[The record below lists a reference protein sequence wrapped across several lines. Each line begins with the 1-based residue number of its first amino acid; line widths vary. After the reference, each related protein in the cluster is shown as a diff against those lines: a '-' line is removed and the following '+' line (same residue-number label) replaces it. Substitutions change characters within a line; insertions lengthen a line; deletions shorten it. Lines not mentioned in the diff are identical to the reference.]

1 MKSIRLTENE
11 LSRIVR
17 KIVNEEFDEN
27 TESQSGGGIPL
38 CKDVKVSQGV
48 FIGEKDNFGYLMYK
62 IDANTNKIL
71 PANSQGSPRKC
82 RFVRN
87 TTITL

>member
-17 KIVNEEFDEN
+17 KIVNEDAQ
-27 TESQSGGGIPL
+27 TIESQSDGVPL
-38 CKDVKVSQGV
+38 CKDVKVSQGA

-62 IDANTNKIL
+62 IDDNDKIL
-71 PANSQGSPRKC
+71 PASADGYPKRC

-87 TTITL
+87 TTITLK

>member
-17 KIVNEEFDEN
+17 KIVNEDAQ
-27 TESQSGGGIPL
+27 TAESQSGGIPL
-38 CKDVKVSQGV
+38 CKDVKVSQGA

-62 IDANTNKIL
+62 VDANTNKIL
-71 PANSQGSPRKC
+71 PANSQGDPRRC

>member
-17 KIVNEEFDEN
+17 KIVNEETQTAD
-27 TESQSGGGIPL
+27 SQSGGTPL

-48 FIGEKDNFGYLMYK
+48 FIGEKDNFGHLMYK